1 MGTLGVQDCG
11 SRGSNRKGGVGSLG
25 VGPSGSPEGVAQ
37 HPVLISR
44 AVYAG

>member
-11 SRGSNRKGGVGSLG
+11 SRGSNRKGG